1 MWSRFR
7 PWGIPCW
14 PRCFQSS
21 LSETGPAITW
31 RSGSAWI
38 PLRSMSSRISRKR
51 WRNKMEAKG
60 VIVILG
66 IVVVLILAGCQKKII
81 CKSPYLLVGQE
92 CCLDKDANGICDKD
106 EQSAEPKTVVVSK
119 PEVIE
124 VQKYVC
130 SDGKIVSNPKDCPVE
145 KPATEK
151 EMSLPALITTNEEDT
166 VILNF
171 SVSPACKSGENGGE
185 VFFKLGSIP
194 EKVWLQARQGNDA
207 YSTIFTREGVYEKYL
222 SFVICDG

>member
-1 MWSRFR
+1 
-7 PWGIPCW
+7 
-14 PRCFQSS
+14 
-21 LSETGPAITW
+21 
-31 RSGSAWI
+31 
-38 PLRSMSSRISRKR
+38 
-51 WRNKMEAKG
+51 MEAKG

-66 IVVVLILAGCQKKII
+66 IVVVLILAGCQQKII

-145 KPATEK
+145 KPAPEK
-151 EMSLPALITTNEEDT
+151 EMSLPALITTTEEDT

-222 SFVICDG
+222 SFVICDGCAGKGTDFTLKPDALYVIRGVFNQTVYDRMEYSNEHLVDTRASSPFIIKKCR